1 VRGVGEPSADD
12 IEWLLD
18 QSMLRAVERVASAAR
33 SRPGRWAR
41 PYGLADAR
49 AAVARGSVWFTA
61 YPASV
66 ITAPGQSVLATLADQ
81 RLVAALAACGVR
93 GVHTG
98 PVKQAGGVHVA
109 SREPTPSIDGQ
120 FDRIGI
126 DVDPAF
132 GTLGDLIGLQRAWT
146 SAGGVLVDDVIPAH
160 TGKGPDFRLAE
171 RAVGDFPGLYH
182 MVEIPPS
189 EWHLLP
195 DVHSDADEVNLDRAA
210 VDALAARG
218 HIEGH
223 LSRTVFFEPGVKETD
238 WSATPVVRGGDGIE
252 RRWVY
257 LHYFKAGQPTLDWVD
272 PSGGAF
278 RLIGGDALHALMEVG
293 AGVLRLDANGFLAL
307 ERRSDGSVLSEGH
320 PMAVTA
326 NELLAGMIRQHGGSS
341 FQELNLTV
349 EDIARMS
356 RGGADLAYDFVTRP
370 GVQHALLTGDTEFLR
385 LMHGEARRCGVEPA
399 SLVHALQ
406 NHDELTIEL
415 VHFWTGHPDREF
427 ALGGSTM
434 TGSAVRG
441 AIRAAMYE
449 RLATDPRNQRFVE
462 NGVACTMA
470 SVATA
475 ALGVDGTD
483 PDDLE
488 PIRRAHLAMAAANA
502 LQPGVFAMSGWDL
515 TGALPLTTDEVA
527 GFVADGDTRWVARGA
542 YDLLGSAPEAD
553 RSAAG
558 MPRAPSLYGPLPR
571 QLEDEQSF
579 ARRIAH
585 MLGVRTAADLAGAE
599 LVEIVEPDAPGL
611 LVLTHRN
618 RHGDTYA
625 TVVNLGAEPA
635 RQSLPPGASVDALT
649 ERPVSGSIR
658 LEAHSAALVRL
669 A

>member
-1 VRGVGEPSADD
+1 VGEPSADD
-12 IEWLLD
+12 IDWLLD
-18 QSMLRAVERVASAAR
+18 QSMLRAVERVAAGAR

-41 PYGLADAR
+41 PYGSADAR

-66 ITAPGQSVLATLADQ
+66 ITSPGQSVLATLADP

-93 GVHTG
+93 GAHTG
-98 PVKQAGGVHVA
+98 PVKQAGGLDVA
-109 SREPTPSIDGQ
+109 TRLQTPSVDGQ

-126 DVDPAF
+126 DVDPSF
-132 GTLGDLIGLQRAWT
+132 GTIGELIGLRRAW
-146 SAGGVLVDDVIPAH
+146 AGVGGVLVDDVVPAH
-160 TGKGPDFRLAE
+160 TGKGADFRLAE

-195 DVHSDADEVNLDRAA
+195 DVHSGADEVNLDRTA

-238 WSATPVVRGGDGIE
+238 WSATPVVRGHDGID

-278 RLIGGDALHALMEVG
+278 RLIGGDALHALIEVG

-307 ERRSDGSVLSEGH
+307 ERRHDGSVLSEGH

-370 GVQHALLTGDTEFLR
+370 AVQHALLTGDTEFLR
-385 LMHGEARRCGVEPA
+385 LMHTEARRCAVDPA

-427 ALGGSTM
+427 ELGGATLL
-434 TGSAVRG
+434 GSWVRA
-441 AIRAAMYE
+441 AIRAVMYE
-449 RLATDPRNQRFVE
+449 RLAGDPRNQRFVE

-475 ALGVDGTD
+475 ALGIDGSD
-483 PDDLE
+483 ADHLE

-515 TGALPLTTDEVA
+515 AGALPLTAAEVE
-527 GFVADGDTRWVARGA
+527 GLVADGDTRWVARGA
-542 YDLLGSAPEAD
+542 YDLLGIAPEAD

-558 MPRAPSLYGPLPR
+558 IPRAPSLYGPLPR
-571 QLEDEQSF
+571 QLEDDQSF

-585 MLGVRTAADLAGAE
+585 MLDVRTAADLAGAD
-599 LVEIVEPDAPGL
+599 LVDIVEPDAPGL

-618 RHGDTYA
+618 RRGDVYA
-625 TVVNLGAEPA
+625 TVVNLSGEPA
-635 RQSLPPGASVDALT
+635 RQAIPGADSVDALT
-649 ERPVSGSIR
+649 DRPVHGSVR
-658 LEAHSAALVRL
+658 LDGHGAALVPL